1 MPPLLEMVISHRVG
15 DFALEAELVAP
26 RGPLVII
33 GPSGAGKTLTLRA
46 IAGIISPRSGRIVL
60 NGRVLF
66 DGGARLSL
74 PSQARRVG
82 YVPQEYAL
90 FPHLTVEGNISF
102 GLRGLAGGE
111 KRRRVDELVALT
123 GLSPQRKLRPRELS
137 GGQRQRGALARA
149 LAVSPDVLLL
159 DEPFAALDVPTRQT
173 LMDDLQRLL
182 AQTNTAAIMVTH
194 DRNEALR
201 LAEYVAV
208 LIGGRIRQAGTPA
221 EVFGS
226 PSDEEV
232 AAFVGVETIAAGR
245 VRELD
250 DGVPVVDVAGHSIE
264 GGSGVAQ
271 GDEVLVCL
279 RPEDVTISLS
289 AQASSARNH
298 LPARVVRVLPSGP
311 YVRVEL
317 EAGFLLVALVTRR
330 AQEELALATGTE
342 VVATFK
348 AAAVHLI
355 RK

>member
-1 MPPLLEMVISHRVG
+1 MPPLLEMAISHRVG

-33 GPSGAGKTLTLRA
+33 GPSGAGKTLSLRS
-46 IAGIISPRSGRIVL
+46 IAGIVKPRSGRIVL

-66 DGGARLSL
+66 DSLVGINLSA
-74 PSQARRVG
+74 QARRVG

-102 GLRGLAGGE
+102 GLRSLSGGE
-111 KRRRVDELVALT
+111 RRRRIDELVALT

-137 GGQRQRGALARA
+137 GGQRQRVALARA
-149 LAVSPDVLLL
+149 LAVSPDALLL

-173 LMDDLQRLL
+173 LMDDLRRLL
-182 AQTNTAAIMVTH
+182 AETHTAAIMVTH

-208 LIGGRIRQAGTPA
+208 LIGGGIRQAGTPA
-221 EVFGS
+221 DVFGS
-226 PSDEEV
+226 PADEVV
-232 AAFVGVETIAAGR
+232 AAFVGVETIVPGL

-250 DGVPVVDVAGHSIE
+250 DGVPVVDAAGHSIE

-289 AQASSARNH
+289 EQPSSARNH
-298 LPARVVRVLPSGP
+298 LTARVVRVLPSGP

-317 EAGFLLVALVTRR
+317 DAGFVLVSLVTRR
-330 AQEELALATGTE
+330 AQEELALAPGTE